1 MSAYV
6 IVDTKIND
14 AEAYEGYKALARPL
28 VEKYGGIYRARG
40 GDMDVVENELWTPTR
55 IVMLEFPDIQS
66 AHNFMN
72 SEEYASVKAI
82 RHANAECTTIIID
95 GM

>member
-95 GM
+95 GL